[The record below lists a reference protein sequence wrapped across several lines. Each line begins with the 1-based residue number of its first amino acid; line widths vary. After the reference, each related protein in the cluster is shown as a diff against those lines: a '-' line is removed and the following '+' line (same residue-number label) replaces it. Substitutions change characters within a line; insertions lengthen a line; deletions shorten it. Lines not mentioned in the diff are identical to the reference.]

1 MPVIAPTSVRTV
13 TVGIPASNE
22 EKSIGQMLESVLHQ
36 AIPQGVLL
44 TTVVVAN
51 ACTDQTVQ
59 VALGVIEQV
68 LGIVARPVESEE
80 GRTWV
85 AEARPIT
92 ACVIDIA
99 TGGKANALNIAHRLQ
114 DADAVLLFDSDVVLE
129 ARAIHRMIEAL
140 ETAPEL
146 VVAPSVEGHIQ
157 PYDRARGFWRELC
170 RVMVC
175 RAINDFDR
183 TTPRLDGRV
192 CGYRRCAL
200 VEHPSLVAV
209 DMWLEGDAWLNGV
222 GVTYLDAI
230 LVRYRL
236 PASLPELVDQ
246 YKRYDVTVQDLDVQ
260 HAGLLAAI
268 RSGRSRRNPSLRPAL
283 HSRVVGWMFFRYVAS
298 SRSNEV
304 YDGGEPWQAV
314 ASTKG

>member
-1 MPVIAPTSVRTV
+1 
-13 TVGIPASNE
+13 
-22 EKSIGQMLESVLHQ
+22 
-36 AIPQGVLL
+36 
-44 TTVVVAN
+44 
-51 ACTDQTVQ
+51 
-59 VALGVIEQV
+59 
-68 LGIVARPVESEE
+68 
-80 GRTWV
+80 
-85 AEARPIT
+85 
-92 ACVIDIA
+92 
-99 TGGKANALNIAHRLQ
+99 
-114 DADAVLLFDSDVVLE
+114 
-129 ARAIHRMIEAL
+129 
-140 ETAPEL
+140 
-146 VVAPSVEGHIQ
+146 
-157 PYDRARGFWRELC
+157 
-170 RVMVC
+170 MVC

-283 HSRVVGWMFFRYVAS
+283 HSRVVGWMFFRYVAG